1 MLRRLKGIFLLIAAI
16 LLNMQRTYDLK
27 ITRQDLGDALDKI
40 LKLCAA

>member
-27 ITRQDLGDALDKI
+27 IAKRELGDALDKI
-40 LKLCAA
+40 PELRAA